1 MTRKVVNVQLVV
13 LTGESVEKLKPK
25 QHNHKISIFV
35 EKVENQM
42 GKTRITPMA
51 WKAKEN
57 LEDCIVGTGGQVT
70 ELQTQSTTRTHKLP

>member
-1 MTRKVVNVQLVV
+1 MQRQNFFHHDQKSGKYKSTTVVV

-51 WKAKEN
+51 WKEKKTWKIVSSE
-57 LEDCIVGTGGQVT
+57 LEYFN
-70 ELQTQSTTRTHKLP
+70 

>member
-1 MTRKVVNVQLVV
+1 MTRKVVNISQLVV

-51 WKAKEN
+51 WKE
-57 LEDCIVGTGGQVT
+57 E
-70 ELQTQSTTRTHKLP
+70 KLDVSLKLKDFN